1 MKQEISISWKNG
13 MAFEAEVNDHKL
25 MLDAGEQHGGKD
37 LGPRPKPLM
46 LVALAGCT
54 AMDVVSILSKMRVEL
69 DNFDVSVEGEQSE
82 EQPVHYTSMH
92 IVYEFWGKD
101 LPKDKLE
108 KAISLSQERYCGV
121 SAVYSKVMPVTYSIV
136 VHETS
141 NNKKS

>member
-1 MKQEISISWKNG
+1 MKQEISISWKDW
-13 MAFEAEVNDHKL
+13 MAFEAEVNGHKL
-25 MLDAGEQHGGKD
+25 MLDAGEQHGGRN

-54 AMDVVSILSKMRVEL
+54 AMDVVSILAKMRVEL

-92 IVYEFWGKD
+92 IIYEFWGKN

-141 NNKKS
+141 GGE